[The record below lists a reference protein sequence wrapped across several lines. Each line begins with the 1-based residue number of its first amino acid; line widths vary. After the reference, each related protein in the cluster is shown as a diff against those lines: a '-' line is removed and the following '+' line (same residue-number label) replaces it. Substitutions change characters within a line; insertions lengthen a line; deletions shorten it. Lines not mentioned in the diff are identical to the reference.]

1 MSDDSVIYEW
11 IDEHEDE
18 LMEREELDITDFI
31 EMFGSE
37 ERGAVGYA
45 YWESI
50 ISEVEAEEK
59 GILDRVVDAIK
70 GGIDRIVGFIRGIFK

>member
-1 MSDDSVIYEW
+1 MSDDSIIYEW

-18 LMEREELDITDFI
+18 LMERELDLMDFI

-37 ERGAVGYA
+37 ERGEVAYA

-50 ISEVEAEEK
+50 IPEVEEK
-59 GILDRVVDAIK
+59 GLLDRIVDAIR
-70 GGIDRIVGFIRGIFK
+70 GGLDKIVGFIRGIFK

>member
-1 MSDDSVIYEW
+1 MSDDSIIYEW

-18 LMEREELDITDFI
+18 LLEREELDLTDFV

-37 ERGAVGYA
+37 ERGAVAYA

-50 ISEVEAEEK
+50 VPEVVEEK
-59 GILDRVVDAIK
+59 GILDKIVDAIK
-70 GGIDRIVGFIRGIFK
+70 EGIERVVGFIKSIFK